1 MVELTQEYKSKLWEN
16 MQKYWD
22 IKKGKTKGD
31 PEKAKKEIN
40 KIQELLGLD
49 VTDFEEETPT
59 KELKEYTD
67 AQAEEQFT
75 DEEIEKFEKGVV
87 RAIALKHLL
96 SDIIVKHYP
105 KLKNNAPGI
114 GQVVNITY
122 DLIKEEIRK

>member
-1 MVELTQEYKSKLWEN
+1 MEITQEDKTKLWDN

-22 IKKGKTKGD
+22 IKKGKSKGD
-31 PEKAKKEIN
+31 PKKAEKEIN
-40 KIQELLGLD
+40 KIQELLDLD
-49 VTDFEEETPT
+49 VTNFEEETPT
-59 KELKEYTD
+59 KEVKEYTD

-75 DEEIEKFEKGVV
+75 DEEIEKLEKGVI
-87 RAIALKHLL
+87 RAVAIKHIL

-122 DLIKEEIRK
+122 DLIKDEIRK

>member
-1 MVELTQEYKSKLWEN
+1 MDITQEDKSKLWDN
-16 MQKYWD
+16 MGKYWD
-22 IKKGKTKGD
+22 IKKGKAKGD
-31 PEKAKKEIN
+31 PKKAEKEIN
-40 KIQELLGLD
+40 KIQGLLGLE
-49 VTDFEEETPT
+49 VVNFEEETPT

-75 DEEIEKFEKGVV
+75 DEEIEKLEKGVI
-87 RAIALKHLL
+87 RAIAIKHLL

>member
-1 MVELTQEYKSKLWEN
+1 MVELTQDDKSKLWEN

-31 PEKAKKEIN
+31 TEKAKKEIN
-40 KIQELLGLD
+40 KIQDLLGLD
-49 VTDFEEETPT
+49 VTNFEEETPT

>member
-1 MVELTQEYKSKLWEN
+1 MDITQEDKSKLWDN

-22 IKKGKTKGD
+22 IKKGKAKGD
-31 PEKAKKEIN
+31 PKKAEKEIN
-40 KIQELLGLD
+40 KIQGLLGLE
-49 VTDFEEETPT
+49 VVNFEEETPT

-75 DEEIEKFEKGVV
+75 DEEIEKLEKGVV

>member
-1 MVELTQEYKSKLWEN
+1 MEITQEDKTKLWDN

-31 PEKAKKEIN
+31 PKKAEKEIN
-40 KIQELLGLD
+40 KIQGLLGLD
-49 VTDFEEETPT
+49 VTNFEEETPT
-59 KELKEYTD
+59 KEVKEYTD

-75 DEEIEKFEKGVV
+75 DEEIEKLEKGVI
-87 RAIALKHLL
+87 RAVAIKHIL

-122 DLIKEEIRK
+122 DLIKDEIRK